1 MTGSNAAPGGA
12 SKQLPGNSLLNQ
24 AGKTAAAKVK

>member
-1 MTGSNAAPGGA
+1 MTGSKRRQAMHRTE
-12 SKQLPGNSLLNQ
+12 LPGNSLLNQ